1 MAPQKQII
9 KQPNSMFTVIDELKE
24 LQNMRMLKVLQNID
38 ISHQAENFKVQFT
51 FILTTY
57 INRLITI

>member
-1 MAPQKQII
+1 MAPHKQII

-57 INRLITI
+57 IKRLITI